1 MTEMKQDQQ
10 EIYEKVCSL
19 LEPFNNKELTLNRE
33 TDISSDLEIDSVA
46 VLDFIME
53 VEDEYDIS
61 FPMNR
66 ISEIRTIG
74 ELVEA
79 ISELGGKH

>member
-1 MTEMKQDQQ
+1 MTEMKNSEQD
-10 EIYEKVCSL
+10 IFEKVCSL
-19 LEPFNNKELTLNRE
+19 LEPFNKKELTLTRE

-74 ELVEA
+74 ELVKA
-79 ISELGGKH
+79 IEELGGKH

>member
-1 MTEMKQDQQ
+1 MTEMKYSKQA
-10 EIYEKVCSL
+10 IYEKVCNL
-19 LEPFNNKELTLNRE
+19 LEPFNHKGLTLNEE

-74 ELVEA
+74 ELVAA
-79 ISELGGKH
+79 IEELGGKR

>member
-1 MTEMKQDQQ
+1 MTEMKNSEQD
-10 EIYEKVCSL
+10 IFEKVCSL
-19 LEPFNNKELTLNRE
+19 LEPFNKKELTLTRE
-33 TDISSDLEIDSVA
+33 IDISSDLEIDSVA

-74 ELVEA
+74 ELVKA
-79 ISELGGKH
+79 IEELGGKH

>member
-1 MTEMKQDQQ
+1 MNETNGQHQK
-10 EIYEKVCSL
+10 IYEKVCSL
-19 LEPFNNKELTLNRE
+19 LEPFNNKGLTLSKD

-79 ISELGGKH
+79 IEELGGKR

>member
-19 LEPFNNKELTLNRE
+19 LEPFNNKGLTLSRE

-79 ISELGGKH
+79 ISELGGKS

>member
-53 VEDEYDIS
+53 VEDEYDVS

>member
-1 MTEMKQDQQ
+1 MSEMKLNRQ
-10 EIYEKVCSL
+10 EVTEKVYSL
-19 LEPFNNKELTLNRE
+19 LEPFNKNELTLSE
-33 TDISSDLEIDSVA
+33 QTDISSDLEIDSVA

-79 ISELGGKH
+79 IEELGGKH

>member
-1 MTEMKQDQQ
+1 MTEMKYSKQA
-10 EIYEKVCSL
+10 IYEKVCTL
-19 LEPFNNKELTLNRE
+19 LEPFNKKGLTLNEE

-53 VEDEYDIS
+53 VEDEYDVS

-74 ELVEA
+74 ELVAA
-79 ISELGGKH
+79 IEELGGKR

>member
-1 MTEMKQDQQ
+1 MSEMKLSRQ
-10 EIYEKVCSL
+10 EITEKVCSL
-19 LEPFNNKELTLNRE
+19 LEPFNKNELTLSE
-33 TDISSDLEIDSVA
+33 QTDISSDLEIDSVA

-79 ISELGGKH
+79 IEELGGKR

>member
-1 MTEMKQDQQ
+1 MSETNSRHQ

-19 LEPFNNKELTLNRE
+19 LEPFNKKGLTLSEE

-79 ISELGGKH
+79 IEELGGKH

>member
-1 MTEMKQDQQ
+1 MSEMKLSRQ
-10 EIYEKVCSL
+10 EIMEKVCNL
-19 LEPFNNKELTLNRE
+19 LEPFNKNELTLSE
-33 TDISSDLEIDSVA
+33 TTDISSDLEIDSVA

-79 ISELGGKH
+79 IEELGGKR

>member
-1 MTEMKQDQQ
+1 MSEMKLSRQ
-10 EIYEKVCSL
+10 EITEKVCSL
-19 LEPFNNKELTLNRE
+19 LEPFNKNGLTLSE
-33 TDISSDLEIDSVA
+33 QTDISSDLEIDSVA

-79 ISELGGKH
+79 IEELGGTR